1 MKRHEKVDAGTT
13 VLLISND
20 YFRPDRDGYVK
31 IVMGNVKAGRVS
43 NFFGKKR
50 FGKSLKCP
58 QSDDKVIF
66 WKKY

>member
-43 NFFGKKR
+43 TFFGKNV
-50 FGKSLKCP
+50 SE
-58 QSDDKVIF
+58 KV
-66 WKKY
+66 